1 MGAEPTNSNLALSAD
16 KTPTRRPVGGDV
28 ALLRIAE
35 LAEQSGSEYVASEAR
50 SVAERL
56 AEGRFYVACVGQ
68 FKRGKSTL
76 LDALIGDSILPTGVV
91 PVTAIP
97 TVIRYGQSRSARVRF
112 QSGQWTDI
120 DVAAIEQYVAEEWNP
135 ENAKHV
141 AGLEVFVPNPLLAS
155 GMSLVD
161 TPGLGSVFAA
171 NTATTHAFVPHID
184 AAIVVLGADPPI
196 TAEELSLVETVAGQ
210 VQDLIFVLNKADRVS
225 EHERVT
231 ATAFAK
237 RVLESRINRSVAS
250 MFEIS
255 ALERL
260 ERPGDHRDWPRLVH
274 ALEELVRLSGRRLV
288 HEATNRAV
296 TRIGGQLLTI
306 IGVERD
312 ALLRPVEESESRI
325 ANLRE
330 MSAQAEQS
338 LHELGYLFTA
348 EQQRLS
354 KTFQGRRNEFLK
366 VAIVS
371 ARQELVARLAGV
383 TRRSGPAFRR
393 DLMHITQEVARDQL
407 TPWLQA
413 QEIYAEEAY
422 GRIAKRFVDLANDF
436 LRRMREA
443 GLPDLA
449 TLPDDVESAQGFR
462 TKSRFYFLSFEH
474 VAAPASPFRNLADL
488 VLGVLG
494 AYGGMVPGA
503 QVFLDHLLQTNSS
516 RVQNDVEE
524 RVAESR
530 RRLEGDIRRI
540 LRDVSKIAE
549 RALGHAR
556 AAQTAGQNAVRNAVA
571 TLDATENE
579 IRRLV
584 SSIEEQI

>member
-1 MGAEPTNSNLALSAD
+1 ML
-16 KTPTRRPVGGDV
+16 TRQAVGGDV
-28 ALLRIAE
+28 ALLCIAE
-35 LAEQSGSEYVASEAR
+35 LAEQLGSEYMASEAR
-50 SVAERL
+50 SVAERV

-135 ENAKHV
+135 ENAKQV
-141 AGLEVFVPNPLLAS
+141 AGVEVFVPNTILAS

-161 TPGLGSVFAA
+161 TPGLGSVFSG
-171 NTATTHAFVPHID
+171 NTTTTHAFVPHID
-184 AAIVVLGADPPI
+184 AAIVVIGADPPI
-196 TAEELSLVETVAGQ
+196 TADELSLVEKVAEH
-210 VQDLIFVLNKADRVS
+210 VRDLIFVLNKADRVS
-225 EHERVT
+225 DHERVT
-231 ATAFAK
+231 ATAFARK
-237 RVLESRINRSVAS
+237 VLESRIHHPMAS
-250 MFEIS
+250 IFEVS
-255 ALERL
+255 ALERV
-260 ERPGDHRDWPRLVH
+260 ERRGNERDWPLLVH
-274 ALEELVRLSGRRLV
+274 ALDELLRLSGRRLV

-296 TRIGGQLLTI
+296 TRIGRQLLTM

-325 ANLRE
+325 GNLRE

-338 LHELGYLFTA
+338 LHELGYLFSA

-354 KTFQGRRNEFLK
+354 KTLQDRRNDFLE
-366 VAIVS
+366 VTLVS
-371 ARQELVARLAGV
+371 ARQELDARLAGV
-383 TRRSGPAFRR
+383 TRRNGPAFRR
-393 DLMHITQEVARDQL
+393 DLMHIAQEVARDQL

-413 QEIYAEEAY
+413 EEIYAEEAY

-436 LRRMREA
+436 LRRLREA

-449 TLPDDVESAQGFR
+449 TLPDDVESEQGFR

-494 AYGGMVPGA
+494 ASGGVIA
-503 QVFLDHLLQTNSS
+503 DTQVFLDHLLQTNSS

-524 RVAESR
+524 RVSESR
-530 RRLEGDIRRI
+530 RRLEREIRRI
-540 LRDVSKIAE
+540 LRDVSEIAE

-556 AAQTAGQNAVRNAVA
+556 TAQMAGENAVRNAVA
-571 TLDATENE
+571 GLDAAGNE

-584 SSIEEQI
+584 SSTEEQI